1 MIEYLRNHKEEL
13 IAAGIF
19 MFFALGF
26 NIYRVQGD
34 GMQYYAFLERML
46 HIQRPES
53 SMEYLS
59 DQRFFQTGCAFFSVP
74 FYLLSYWLECVL
86 KIHPNFNGITLRQI
100 AINIAS
106 NFYLFIAIILSVRT
120 LKRMGLGHRI
130 LSVIS
135 IVFSTSAFS
144 IAVVMPSMNH
154 AVDVFIITLFL
165 YIFIENIHSGSEN
178 TFWLGTLC
186 VAAVLVRYFN
196 TVLVISA
203 AAYYFSQKRYG
214 NFKQIAVG
222 FLSFA
227 WIIPLILF
235 TYNRGSSTFLMT
247 GSTVTSFASFP
258 KYALKLLVHPLH
270 GLFVWSPVTILSVI
284 GLLVLP
290 KKYRILGY
298 VLLGVWVSF
307 VLLYGF
313 FYEWYG
319 GWSFSNRYLVNVF
332 PIYCIGLA
340 SFLQRFGKKALIL
353 AILFTIYSVFLF
365 LHWHLCIF
373 NAEFETPWAIFKAWR
388 SGVSDTF
395 LDKNVNIST
404 VLKRLF
410 EYCRYKYIIGVFK

>member
-1 MIEYLRNHKEEL
+1 MFEYLRKHKEEV
-13 IAAGIF
+13 IAGGIF
-19 MFFALGF
+19 IFFALGF

-34 GMQYYAFLERML
+34 GKEYYAFLERVL
-46 HIQRPES
+46 HILKPES

-59 DQRFFQTGCAFFSVP
+59 DSRFYQSGCAFLNAP
-74 FYLLSYWLECVL
+74 FYLLSYWLENVL
-86 KIHPNFNGITLRQI
+86 KIHPNYNGITLRQI
-100 AINIAS
+100 SINLAS
-106 NFYLFIAIILSVRT
+106 NFYLLISIIFSIRI
-120 LKRMGLGHRI
+120 LKRMNFSHRI
-130 LSVIS
+130 LPVLSM
-135 IVFSTSAFS
+135 VFSTSAFS
-144 IAVVMPSMNH
+144 VAVVMPSMNH
-154 AVDVFIITLFL
+154 AADVFIITAFL
-165 YIFIENIHSGSEN
+165 YLFIENIYSESGNS
-178 TFWLGTLC
+178 FWLGAFC

-196 TVLVISA
+196 AVLVILA
-203 AAYYFSQKRYG
+203 AGYYFSQKRYR
-214 NFKQIAVG
+214 NFKQIAIG

-247 GSTVTSFASFP
+247 GSLVTSLAPLP

-270 GLFVWSPVTILSVI
+270 GLFVWSPVTLLSVI

-298 VLLGVWVSF
+298 VLSGVWVSF

-340 SFLQRFGKKALIL
+340 SFLQRFGKKAVIL
-353 AILFTIYSVFLF
+353 VILFTVYSVFLF

-388 SGVSDTF
+388 SGESDTF
-395 LDKNVNIST
+395 LDKNVNTST

-410 EYCRYKYIIGVFK
+410 EYCRYKYILGVFR